1 MPCWPWRQGS
11 GAPWLGRPEAVLALL
26 DTPTGLAGN
35 MLLAALLDLGLPQA
49 EIDGPLAALGLGGTY
64 RLELEERR
72 SGGLRGLHLEVVSLE
87 PQPAHRLWG
96 DLRRQLQDA
105 PWPEPLRQRVL
116 EVFGLLA
123 AAEAVVHGH
132 SPEQVHF
139 HEVGAL
145 DALVDVVGVCA
156 GLLHFGVEQLVC
168 SPPPAGHG
176 LVATAHGTLP
186 LPAPAVLELA
196 RLRAIPLASA
206 EGFPPGELTTPTGL
220 ALAACWATR
229 FGHAPTHVPKQ
240 VGVGLGSRRL
250 DRPNLL
256 RLTLAACGGSDPAQL
271 ETVQQETVQLE
282 TVLVQQA
289 QIDDATAEDLAFL
302 AEELRQA
309 GALEVFSQPIAM
321 KKGRTAQLLT
331 ALVAP
336 EQAEALRRVWWRHSS
351 TLGLREHPQT
361 RWVLPRRSR
370 QLATPLGPVR
380 LKQAQLPDGRW
391 RSKPEHDDLAALARQ
406 HTLGI
411 DQVRLVVQQALEA
424 QPDANLPSEP

>member
-1 MPCWPWRQGS
+1 M
-11 GAPWLGRPEAVLALL
+11 ALALL
-26 DTPTGLAGN
+26 DAPTGLAGN
-35 MLLAALLDLGLPQA
+35 MLLAALLDLGLPEV
-49 EIDGPLAALGLGGTY
+49 EIHRPLAALGLADAY

-72 SGGLRGLHLEVVSLE
+72 SCGLRGLHLAVVSLE
-87 PQPAHRLWG
+87 PQPPHRHWG
-96 DLRRQLQDA
+96 DLRGQLQAA
-105 PWPEPLRQRVL
+105 PWPAPLKQRVL
-116 EVFGLLA
+116 AVFGLLA
-123 AAEAVVHGH
+123 AAEAAVHGH

-176 LVATAHGTLP
+176 VVATAHGTLP

-206 EGFPPGELTTPTGL
+206 AGFPPGELTTPTGL

-229 FGHAPTHVPKQ
+229 FGHAPTHVPQ
-240 VGVGLGSRRL
+240 RVGVGLGTRTL

-256 RLTLAACGGSDPAQL
+256 RLTLAGQDQPEAPQPEGAL
-271 ETVQQETVQLE
+271 LE
-282 TVLVQQA
+282 TVLQQQA

-302 AEELRQA
+302 SDELRRA
-309 GALEVFSQPIAM
+309 GALEVFAQAISM
-321 KKGRTAQLLT
+321 KKGRAAQLLT

-336 EQAEALRRVWWRHSS
+336 ERAEALRRVWWRHST
-351 TLGLREHPQT
+351 TLGVREQWQS
-361 RWVLPRRSR
+361 RWVLPRRSL

-380 LKQAQLPDGRW
+380 LKQARLPEGRW
-391 RSKPEHDDLAALARQ
+391 RSKPEHDDLVALARQ
-406 HTLGI
+406 HSLGL
-411 DQVRLVVQQALEA
+411 DQVRAIVQETVLQASIV
-424 QPDANLPSEP
+424 QPDAELPAPVAQPPTHP

>member
-1 MPCWPWRQGS
+1 MG
-11 GAPWLGRPEAVLALL
+11 LALL
-26 DTPTGLAGN
+26 DAPTGLAGN
-35 MLLAALLDLGLPQA
+35 MLLAALLDLGLPEAQ
-49 EIDGPLAALGLGGTY
+49 IHHPLAALGLADAY

-72 SGGLRGLHLEVVSLE
+72 SGGLRGLHLAVGSLE
-87 PQPAHRLWG
+87 PQPPHRHWG
-96 DLRRQLQDA
+96 ELRGQLQAA
-105 PWPEPLRQRVL
+105 PWEPALKQRVL

-123 AAEAVVHGH
+123 QAEAAVHGH

-176 LVATAHGTLP
+176 VVATAHGTLP

-229 FGHAPTHVPKQ
+229 FGHAPTHVPQ
-240 VGVGLGSRRL
+240 RVGVGLGSRQL

-256 RLTLAACGGSDPAQL
+256 RLTLAEALLEGPQL
-271 ETVQQETVQLE
+271 NTPQQETVLM
-282 TVLVQQA
+282 QQA
-289 QIDDATAEDLAFL
+289 QIDDATPEDLAFL
-302 AEELRQA
+302 SEELRRA
-309 GALEVFSQPIAM
+309 GALEVFSQPIAT
-321 KKGRTAQLLT
+321 KKGRAAQLLT
-331 ALVAP
+331 ALVHP
-336 EQAEALRRVWWRHSS
+336 EQAEALRQVWWRHST
-351 TLGLREHPQT
+351 TLGLREQSQT
-361 RWVLPRRSR
+361 RWVLPRRSLE
-370 QLATPLGPVR
+370 LATPLGPVR
-380 LKQAQLPDGRW
+380 LKQARLPDGRW
-391 RSKPEHDDLAALARQ
+391 RSKPEHDDLVALARQ

-411 DQVRLVVQQALEA
+411 DQVRAIVQHTLEHSC
-424 QPDANLPSEP
+424 QP

>member
-1 MPCWPWRQGS
+1 MPCWPWRQGWD
-11 GAPWLGRPEAVLALL
+11 APWLGRPEAVLALL
-26 DTPTGLAGN
+26 DAPTGLAGN
-35 MLLAALLDLGLPQA
+35 MLLAALLDLGLPQG
-49 EIDGPLAALGLGGTY
+49 EIDGPLAALGLAGTY

-72 SGGLRGLHLEVVSLE
+72 SGGLRGLHLEVLSLE
-87 PQPAHRLWG
+87 RQPAHRLWG
-96 DLRRQLQDA
+96 DLRSQLQAA

-206 EGFPPGELTTPTGL
+206 VGFPPGELTTPTGL

-229 FGHAPTHVPKQ
+229 FGHHPTHVPKR
-240 VGVGLGSRRL
+240 VGVGLGSRSL

-256 RLTLAACGGSDPAQL
+256 RLTLAESTPAEL
-271 ETVQQETVQLE
+271 QLE

-309 GALEVFSQPIAM
+309 GALEVFSQAIAM

-336 EQAEALRRVWWRHSS
+336 EQAESLRRVWWRHSS

-370 QLATPLGPVR
+370 QLATQLGTVR

-424 QPDANLPSEP
+424 QPDANLPSQP

>member
-1 MPCWPWRQGS
+1 MT
-11 GAPWLGRPEAVLALL
+11 LALL
-26 DTPTGLAGN
+26 DAPTGLAGN
-35 MLLAALLDLGLPQA
+35 MLLAALLDLGLPEA
-49 EIDGPLAALGLGGTY
+49 EIHRPLAALGLADAY

-72 SGGLRGLHLEVVSLE
+72 SGGLRGLHLAVVSLE
-87 PQPAHRLWG
+87 PEPPHRHWG
-96 DLRRQLQDA
+96 ELRSQLQAA
-105 PWPEPLRQRVL
+105 PWPAPLKQRVL
-116 EVFGLLA
+116 AVFGLLA
-123 AAEAVVHGH
+123 EAEAAVHGH

-156 GLLHFGVEQLVC
+156 GLLHFGVGELVC

-176 LVATAHGTLP
+176 VVATAHGTLP
-186 LPAPAVLELA
+186 LPVPAVLELA

-229 FGHAPTHVPKQ
+229 FGQAPTHVPQ
-240 VGVGLGSRRL
+240 RVGVGLGSRSL

-256 RLTLAACGGSDPAQL
+256 RLTLTDGGGFDPAQPDPAH
-271 ETVQQETVQLE
+271 LE

-321 KKGRTAQLLT
+321 KKGRAAQLLT

-336 EQAEALRRVWWRHSS
+336 EQAERLRQVWWRHSS
-351 TLGLREHPQT
+351 TLGLREHPQS
-361 RWVLPRRSR
+361 RWVLPRRSLE
-370 QLATPLGPVR
+370 LATPLGPVR
-380 LKQAQLPDGRW
+380 LKQARLPDGRW
-391 RSKPEHDDLAALARQ
+391 RSKPEHDDLVALARQ

-411 DQVRLVVQQALEA
+411 DQVRLVVQQTLEHSS
-424 QPDANLPSEP
+424 QP

>member
-1 MPCWPWRQGS
+1 MPCWHWRQGS

-26 DTPTGLAGN
+26 DAPTGLAGN

-49 EIDGPLAALGLGGTY
+49 EIDGPLAALGLAGTY

-87 PQPAHRLWG
+87 RQPAHRLWG
-96 DLRRQLQDA
+96 DLRGQLQEA
-105 PWPEPLRQRVL
+105 PWPELLRQRVL

-123 AAEAVVHGH
+123 AAEAAVHGH

-229 FGHAPTHVPKQ
+229 FGHPPTHVPKR
-240 VGVGLGSRRL
+240 VGVGLGSRSL

-256 RLTLAACGGSDPAQL
+256 RLTLADWGGSDPAQ
-271 ETVQQETVQLE
+271 QEI
-282 TVLVQQA
+282 VLVQQA

-309 GALEVFSQPIAM
+309 GALEVFSQAIAM

-336 EQAEALRRVWWRHSS
+336 EQTERLRRVWWRHSS
-351 TLGLREHPQT
+351 SLGLREQHQT
-361 RWVLPRRSR
+361 RWVLPRRSLE
-370 QLATPLGPVR
+370 LATPLGPVR

-411 DQVRLVVQQALEA
+411 DHVRLVVQQAIEA
-424 QPDANLPSEP
+424 QPGANLPSEP